1 MKLKDVFDI
10 TTDCY
15 IDIHKVNPKSEL
27 DPFVLYDSLFS
38 TEEDL
43 ETILKTYSKFPVIN
57 ITCYDE
63 GPTVVITIDD
73 FKNHRT

>member
-1 MKLKDVFDI
+1 MKLKDVFEI

-15 IDIHKVNPKSEL
+15 IDIHKVNPKSERN
-27 DPFVLYDSLFS
+27 PFVLYDSYFS

-43 ETILKTYSKFPVIN
+43 KTILKTYGKFPVVD

-63 GPTVVITIDD
+63 GPTIVITIDD